1 MKHDLTQYVA
11 DAMTSPAVAKAAATA
26 TTGIG
31 ISTVFGWLEKGVGL
45 AAALM
50 GLAVTIAIYRKL
62 KMEADLHRRE
72 SELRIKV
79 LESQVS
85 KIASGVNHE

>member
-1 MKHDLTQYVA
+1 
-11 DAMTSPAVAKAAATA
+11 MTSPAVAKAAATA

-50 GLAVTIAIYRKL
+50 GLAVTITIYHKL
-62 KMEADLHRRE
+62 KMEEATNRMESDLRKKE
-72 SELRIKV
+72 SELRIKM
-79 LESQVS
+79 LEAQVN
-85 KIASGVNHE
+85 KIASGE